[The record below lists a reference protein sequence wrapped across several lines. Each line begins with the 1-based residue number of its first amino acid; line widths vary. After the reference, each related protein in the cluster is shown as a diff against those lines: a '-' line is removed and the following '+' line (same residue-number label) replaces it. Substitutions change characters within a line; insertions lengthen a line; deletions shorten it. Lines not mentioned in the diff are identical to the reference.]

1 MNATIPPVTEELAVL
16 REMPIFGGVPDRALQ
31 YLSDR
36 AERIGISAGDW
47 FFRQGDRDQTM
58 YVLRSGHV
66 EVRRTLGGRSET
78 LGRLGPGDCFGEMAL
93 IDLYPRSASVRAV
106 EDCLALGIGHGLLY
120 ALYAEDPEPFTLI
133 AMNLARSSA
142 DDCAGP
148 KPCCFGTGSP
158 VACPGSAGPRPARS
172 RMSNPG
178 GPTLAR
184 AVRRPPE
191 MPWA

>member
-1 MNATIPPVTEELAVL
+1 MNATAPSVPEELAVL

-58 YVLRSGHV
+58 YVLRSGQV

-106 EDCLALGIGHGLLY
+106 EDCVALGIGHALLY

-133 AMNLARSSA
+133 AMNLARELSRRLRRA
-142 DDCAGP
+142 ETLLFRHREPGRFPRVRGAEAGEIP
-148 KPCCFGTGSP
+148 Y
-158 VACPGSAGPRPARS
+158 V
-172 RMSNPG
+172 
-178 GPTLAR
+178 
-184 AVRRPPE
+184 
-191 MPWA
+191 